1 MFQRQLIIILL
12 QEHNKRMH
20 TFHILPWIENLTLD
34 SIHIN
39 HKPHR
44 DQLVR
49 VMRVVDLDS
58 VLLISQYEV
67 LFVVGG
73 VVGGFCVGECEMFD
87 ELWDAEIG
95 VYLDGG
101 SFFRLRGEHFGDDQ
115 FLHLAEFVRYDALFM
130 NTRVVCILGIFDVDK

>member
-44 DQLVR
+44 DQFVG
-49 VMRVVDLDS
+49 VMRVVDLDP
-58 VLLISQYEV
+58 VLLVSKYVV
-67 LFVVGG
+67 LFVVGF
-73 VVGGFCVGECEMFD
+73 VVGGFCVVEC
-87 ELWDAEIG
+87 
-95 VYLDGG
+95 
-101 SFFRLRGEHFGDDQ
+101 
-115 FLHLAEFVRYDALFM
+115 
-130 NTRVVCILGIFDVDK
+130 